1 MNKIIKIILLSVVVL
16 LALLILA
23 AFILPKPIAMSV
35 YNDNFG
41 KRFTTGEV
49 YTFRVEDFDGLSRE
63 KYTFTSDKGQV
74 LTGYKYYRSNEAPKG
89 MVVLAHGFGGGGHRA
104 YMNIANYFASNGYL
118 VFAYDAT
125 GNDESEG

>member
-1 MNKIIKIILLSVVVL
+1 MNKTMKITLSIIGIL

-23 AFILPKPIAMSV
+23 ALILPNPLAMSV

-49 YTFRVEDFDGLSRE
+49 YTFRVEDFDGLNRE

-74 LTGYKYYRSNEAPKG
+74 LTGYKYYRSDKAPKG
-89 MVVLAHGFGGGGHRA
+89 MVV
-104 YMNIANYFASNGYL
+104 IAQRSWRR
-118 VFAYDAT
+118 
-125 GNDESEG
+125 SM